1 MIWIV
6 LQIRRRS
13 IIMRSGVESKSPFS
27 GEIFE
32 RATATLAV
40 LALFLGG
47 CSIGEA
53 GAGASSSPEA
63 TATPD
68 TTSTAEAAPTPTAER
83 TPKMVAPGKLPTVE
97 QLSKDN
103 LGENECLMLVPGA
116 FKTKEGT
123 IASRPIVTV
132 NGKLTTF
139 GEEVCNGGKV
149 EVDKGDQVR
158 YFALVWGDQPE
169 ETTIKEVFAENGE
182 YTIAYTR
189 LDGYTELLNTIQA
202 VRTDSSD
209 VYDWRNVAVLLR
221 LSSDGK
227 YYPVGCE
234 YRGDDDEIDLQ
245 TMVNTT
251 SADLGRCRQ

>member
-1 MIWIV
+1 
-6 LQIRRRS
+6 
-13 IIMRSGVESKSPFS
+13 MRSSVGDKYPFS
-27 GEIFE
+27 DNGERKKPDLLQ
-32 RATATLAV
+32 RATATLAG
-40 LALFLGG
+40 LALAALGAG

-53 GAGASSSPEA
+53 GAGASSSPEVTTASA
-63 TATPD
+63 TTP
-68 TTSTAEAAPTPTAER
+68 TAEATPTPTADR
-83 TPKMVAPGKLPTVE
+83 TPKMVAPGELPTVE

-116 FKTKEGT
+116 FKTEEGT
-123 IASRPIVTV
+123 MASRPIVTV

-149 EVDKGDQVR
+149 EVGKGDQVR

-169 ETTIKEVFAENGE
+169 KTTIKEVFPENGE
-182 YTIAYTR
+182 YTIAYMR
-189 LDGYTELLNTIQA
+189 PDGYTELLNTIQA
-202 VRTDSSD
+202 VGTDSSD
-209 VYDWRNVAVLLR
+209 VYDWRNVAVLFR

-234 YRGDDDEIDLQ
+234 YRGDDDKIDLQ

>member
-1 MIWIV
+1 
-6 LQIRRRS
+6 
-13 IIMRSGVESKSPFS
+13 MRSSVGDKYPFS
-27 GEIFE
+27 GNGERKKPGFLQ
-32 RATATLAV
+32 RATATLAG

-53 GAGASSSPEA
+53 GAGASSSPEV

-68 TTSTAEAAPTPTAER
+68 TTSTAEAAPTPTADR
-83 TPKMVAPGKLPTVE
+83 TPKMVAPGELPTIK
-97 QLSKDN
+97 QLSMEN
-103 LGENECLMLVPGA
+103 LEEDECIMYSVGA
-116 FKTKEGT
+116 FKTEEGT
-123 IASRPIVTV
+123 MASRPIVTV

-149 EVDKGDQVR
+149 EVGKGDQVR

-169 ETTIKEVFAENGE
+169 KTTIKEVFPENGE
-182 YTIAYTR
+182 STIAYTR
-189 LDGYTELLNTIQA
+189 SDGYTELLNTIQA
-202 VRTDSSD
+202 VGTDSSD
-209 VYDWRNVAVLLR
+209 VYDWRNVAVLFR

>member
-1 MIWIV
+1 
-6 LQIRRRS
+6 
-13 IIMRSGVESKSPFS
+13 MRSSVGDKYPFS
-27 GEIFE
+27 GNGERKKPDLFQ
-32 RATATLAV
+32 RATATLAG
-40 LALFLGG
+40 LALALGG

-53 GAGASSSPEA
+53 GAGASSSPEV

-68 TTSTAEAAPTPTAER
+68 TTSTTEAAPTPTADR
-83 TPKMVAPGKLPTVE
+83 TPKMVAPGELPTVE
-97 QLSKDN
+97 QLSVENLEKD
-103 LGENECLMLVPGA
+103 ECIMYSVGA

-123 IASRPIVTV
+123 IVSRPIVTV

-149 EVDKGDQVR
+149 EVGKGDQVR

-169 ETTIKEVFAENGE
+169 KTTIKEVFSENGE
-182 YTIAYTR
+182 YTIAYMR
-189 LDGYTELLNTIQA
+189 PDGYTELLNTIQA
-202 VRTDSSD
+202 VGTDSSD
-209 VYDWRNVAVLLR
+209 VYDWRNVAVLFR

-234 YRGDDDEIDLQ
+234 YRGDDDKIDLQ

>member
-1 MIWIV
+1 
-6 LQIRRRS
+6 
-13 IIMRSGVESKSPFS
+13 MRSGAGDKCSFS
-27 GEIFE
+27 GNGERKKPGFLQ
-32 RATATLAV
+32 RATATLAG
-40 LALFLGG
+40 LALALGG

-68 TTSTAEAAPTPTAER
+68 TTSTAEVVPTPTADR
-83 TPKMVAPGKLPTVE
+83 TPKMVAPGELPTIK
-97 QLSKDN
+97 QLSMKNLEKD
-103 LGENECLMLVPGA
+103 ECIMYSVGA
-116 FKTKEGT
+116 FWTKDGT
-123 IASRPIVTV
+123 LVSRPIVTV

-139 GEEVCNGGKV
+139 GEEACNGGKV
-149 EVDKGDQVR
+149 EVSKGDQVR

-169 ETTIKEVFAENGE
+169 KTTIKEVFPENGE
-182 YTIAYTR
+182 YTIAYMR
-189 LDGYTELLNTIQA
+189 PDGYTELLNTIQT
-202 VRTDSSD
+202 VGTDSSD
-209 VYDWRNVAVLLR
+209 VYDWRNVAVLFR

-234 YRGDDDEIDLQ
+234 YRGDDDKIDLQ